1 MLTRGLE
8 RIVLSLLSR
17 APIAAIVSCP
27 WEGHGYG
34 LAGAARRGVAAPARR
49 IRPPFLYSPEERR
62 RRDSTGWT
70 MVQGVL
76 APIQFAIFAASLILV
91 LHFLATGQNL
101 ALATDSVLAKTA
113 ALAAIMTT
121 GAIWEHEVFGV
132 WLFAR
137 PFFWED
143 VFSLLVVGLH
153 TAYVITLLT
162 GAVGPH
168 GQMLIALAA
177 YTAYVINATQ
187 FVLKLRAAR
196 LEKPIL
202 PAGGVAG

>member
-1 MLTRGLE
+1 MFTHAIE
-8 RIVLSLLSR
+8 RIALSLVSR
-17 APIAAIVSCP
+17 PPFAALVSCP

-34 LAGAARRGVAAPARR
+34 LAGAARRGGVSAMR

-70 MVQGVL
+70 TVQGVL

-91 LHFLATGQNL
+91 LHVLATGQGY
-101 ALATDSVLAKTA
+101 AIATGSVLVKTA

-132 WLFAR
+132 FLFAR

-153 TAYVITLLT
+153 AAYVLVLLT
-162 GAVGPH
+162 GAAGPH

-196 LEKPIL
+196 LEKPAL